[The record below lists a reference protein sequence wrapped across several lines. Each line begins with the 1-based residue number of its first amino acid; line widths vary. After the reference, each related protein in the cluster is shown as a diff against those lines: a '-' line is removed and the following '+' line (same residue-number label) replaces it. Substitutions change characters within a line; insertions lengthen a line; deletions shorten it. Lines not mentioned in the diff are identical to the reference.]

1 MRSMLSSV
9 KLLLIDEVHL
19 LGSPDRGAT
28 LEAAV
33 ARMMAMSRKLD
44 KPVRIIALSA
54 SIPNVG
60 DIAKWIG
67 GKAKVF
73 GENYRPVRIER
84 KVMGYKK
91 AKNEF
96 LFEKYLN
103 YRVS

>member
-67 GKAKVF
+67 GTAKVF

-84 KVMGYKK
+84 KVISYKK